1 MSPIFVPMENLL
13 VHALELTHFKNH
25 RASSWQFNPKVN
37 IISGNNGNGKT
48 NVLDALHYLSLTK
61 SYLNTNDSQNI
72 THGESMALLKA
83 KLARKGSEHVLDL
96 GLKKGQKKKVR
107 LDGKEIDRLAD
118 HVGYMPVVMITPMDR
133 DLIIDAAETRR
144 KLMDTTVSQNDKR
157 YLNALMAYNRALTQR
172 NTTLKY
178 FASNRTY
185 DAEMIGLYNEQLAH
199 NASIIFEAR
208 KAFASELLPLLT
220 HYYHLLSGG
229 KETVGVR
236 YKSALHESSM
246 PDLLTENESKDRVLQ
261 YTSSGTHRDDLVFH
275 LGEHS
280 IKRVGSQG
288 QQKSFLI
295 ALKLAQFEIT
305 KRHLGMPP
313 LLLLDDIFDKLDEGR
328 VANLLS
334 LVHTEEFGQIF
345 ITDTHPERM
354 LELSE
359 NLQLNHSTFEI
370 TDDGEIQSL

>member
-25 RASSWQFNPKVN
+25 RSSSWQFNPKVN

-61 SYLNTNDSQNI
+61 SYLNTSDGQNI
-72 THGESMALLKA
+72 THGESMSLLKA
-83 KLARKGSEHVLDL
+83 KLERKSSEHVLDL

-199 NASIIFEAR
+199 NATIIFEAR

-220 HYYHLLSGG
+220 HYYQLLSGG

-246 PDLLTENESKDRVLQ
+246 TDLLTENESKDRVLQ
-261 YTSSGTHRDDLVFH
+261 YTSNGPHRDDLVFH
-275 LGEHS
+275 LGEHP

-359 NLQLNHSTFEI
+359 NLKLNHSTFEI

>member
-25 RASSWQFNPKVN
+25 RSSSWQFNPKVN

-61 SYLNTNDSQNI
+61 SYLNTSDGQNI
-72 THGESMALLKA
+72 THGENMSLLKA
-83 KLARKGSEHVLDL
+83 KLERKNSEHVLDL

-133 DLIIDAAETRR
+133 DLIIDGAEIRR
-144 KLMDTTVSQNDKR
+144 KLMDTTVSQNDKQ

-199 NASIIFEAR
+199 NATIIFEAR
-208 KAFASELLPLLT
+208 KSFASELLPLLT
-220 HYYHLLSGG
+220 HYYQLLSGG

-236 YKSALHESSM
+236 YKSALHDSSM
-246 PDLLTENESKDRVLQ
+246 DELLTENESKDRVLQ

-275 LGEHS
+275 LGEHP

-359 NLQLNHSTFEI
+359 NLKLNHSTFEI

>member
-1 MSPIFVPMENLL
+1 LSPIFVPMENLL

-144 KLMDTTVSQNDKR
+144 KLMDTTVSQNDKH

-246 PDLLTENESKDRVLQ
+246 TDLLTENESKDRVLQ

-275 LGEHS
+275 LGEHP

>member
-1 MSPIFVPMENLL
+1 MRPIFVPMENLL

-61 SYLNTNDSQNI
+61 SYLNTSDGQNI
-72 THGESMALLKA
+72 THGENMALLKA
-83 KLARKGSEHVLDL
+83 RLERKSNEHVVDL
-96 GLKKGQKKKVR
+96 GLKKGQKKKIR

-118 HVGYMPVVMITPMDR
+118 HVGYLPVVMITPMDR

-185 DAEMIGLYNEQLAH
+185 DAEMIGLYNDQLAH
-199 NASIIFEAR
+199 NAAIIFEAR
-208 KAFASELLPLLT
+208 KAFSEELLPLLS
-220 HYYHLLSGG
+220 HYYQLLSGG
-229 KETVGVR
+229 KEAVGVR

-246 PDLLTENESKDRVLQ
+246 SDLLAENESKDRVLQ

-275 LGEHS
+275 LGEHP

-359 NLQLNHSTFEI
+359 NLKLNHSTFEI

>member
-1 MSPIFVPMENLL
+1 MRPIFVPMENLL

-61 SYLNTNDSQNI
+61 SYLNTSDGQNI
-72 THGESMALLKA
+72 THGENMALLKA
-83 KLARKGSEHVLDL
+83 RLERKSAEHVVDL
-96 GLKKGQKKKVR
+96 GLKKGQKKKIR

-118 HVGYMPVVMITPMDR
+118 HVGYLPVVMITPMDR

-199 NASIIFEAR
+199 NAALIFEAR
-208 KAFASELLPLLT
+208 KAFAEELLPLLS
-220 HYYHLLSGG
+220 HYYQLLSGG
-229 KETVGVR
+229 KEAVGVR

-246 PDLLTENESKDRVLQ
+246 SDLLAENESKDRVLQ

-275 LGEHS
+275 LGEHP

-328 VANLLS
+328 VANLLN

-354 LELSE
+354 LKLSE
-359 NLQLNHSTFEI
+359 NLKLNHSTFEI

>member
-1 MSPIFVPMENLL
+1 MENLL

-25 RASSWQFNPKVN
+25 RASSWLFNPKVN

-61 SYLNTNDSQNI
+61 SYLNNTDAQNI

-83 KLARKGSEHVLDL
+83 KLERKGNEHVLDL

-144 KLMDTTVSQNDKR
+144 KLMDTTVSQNDKQ

-185 DAEMIGLYNEQLAH
+185 DAEMIGLYNDQLAQ
-199 NASIIFEAR
+199 NAAIIFEAR
-208 KAFASELLPLLT
+208 KSFAAELLPLLT
-220 HYYHLLSGG
+220 HYYQFLSGG

-236 YKSALHESSM
+236 YKSTLHESSM
-246 PDLLTENESKDRVLQ
+246 QDLLAENEAKDRVLQ
-261 YTSSGTHRDDLVFH
+261 YTSSGTHRDDLVFRTTSP
-275 LGEHS
+275 LS
-280 IKRVGSQG
+280 I
-288 QQKSFLI
+288 
-295 ALKLAQFEIT
+295 
-305 KRHLGMPP
+305 
-313 LLLLDDIFDKLDEGR
+313 IFWRET
-328 VANLLS
+328 A
-334 LVHTEEFGQIF
+334 T
-345 ITDTHPERM
+345 
-354 LELSE
+354 
-359 NLQLNHSTFEI
+359 
-370 TDDGEIQSL
+370 

>member
-275 LGEHS
+275 LGEHP

>member
-246 PDLLTENESKDRVLQ
+246 TDLLTENESKDRVLQ

-275 LGEHS
+275 LGEHP

>member
-1 MSPIFVPMENLL
+1 LSPIFVTMENLL

-144 KLMDTTVSQNDKR
+144 KLMDTTVSQNDKH

-185 DAEMIGLYNEQLAH
+185 DGEMIGLYNEQLAH

-246 PDLLTENESKDRVLQ
+246 THLLTENESKDRILQ

-275 LGEHS
+275 LGEHP

>member
-1 MSPIFVPMENLL
+1 LSPIFVPMENLL

-144 KLMDTTVSQNDKR
+144 KLMDTTVSQNDKH

-229 KETVGVR
+229 KESVGVR

-246 PDLLTENESKDRVLQ
+246 TDLLTENESKDRVLQ

-275 LGEHS
+275 LGEHP

>member
-1 MSPIFVPMENLL
+1 MENLL

-25 RASSWQFNPKVN
+25 RSSSWQFNPKVN

-61 SYLNTNDSQNI
+61 SYLNTSDGQNI
-72 THGESMALLKA
+72 THGESMSLLKA
-83 KLARKGSEHVLDL
+83 KLERKSSEHVLDL

-107 LDGKEIDRLAD
+107 LDGKEIERLAD

-144 KLMDTTVSQNDKR
+144 KLMDTTVSQNDKH

-185 DAEMIGLYNEQLAH
+185 DAEMIGLYNEQLAL
-199 NASIIFEAR
+199 NATIIFEAR

-220 HYYHLLSGG
+220 HYYQLLSGG
-229 KETVGVR
+229 KEAVGVR
-236 YKSALHESSM
+236 YKSALHDSSM
-246 PDLLTENESKDRVLQ
+246 DELLTENEAKDRVLQ
-261 YTSSGTHRDDLVFH
+261 YTSNGTHRDDLVFH
-275 LGEHS
+275 LGEHP

-354 LELSE
+354 LKLSE
-359 NLQLNHSTFEI
+359 NLKLNHTTFEI

>member
-25 RASSWQFNPKVN
+25 RASSWLFNPKVN

-61 SYLNTNDSQNI
+61 SYLNTTDAQNI

-83 KLARKGSEHVLDL
+83 KLERKGNEHVLDL

-144 KLMDTTVSQNDKR
+144 KLMDTTVSQNDKQ

-185 DAEMIGLYNEQLAH
+185 DAEMIGLYNDQLAQ
-199 NASIIFEAR
+199 NAAIIFEAR
-208 KAFASELLPLLT
+208 KSFAAELLPLLT
-220 HYYHLLSGG
+220 HYYQFLSGG

-236 YKSALHESSM
+236 YKSTLHESFM
-246 PDLLTENESKDRVLQ
+246 QDLLAENEAKDRVLQ

-275 LGEHS
+275 LGEHP

-359 NLQLNHSTFEI
+359 NLKLNHSTFEI
-370 TDDGEIQSL
+370 TDNGEIQSL

>member
-1 MSPIFVPMENLL
+1 MSPIFVSMENLL

-246 PDLLTENESKDRVLQ
+246 TDLLTENESKDRVLQ

-275 LGEHS
+275 LGEHP

>member
-25 RASSWQFNPKVN
+25 RSSSWQFNPKVN

-61 SYLNTNDSQNI
+61 SYLNTSDGQNI
-72 THGESMALLKA
+72 THGESMSLLKA
-83 KLARKGSEHVLDL
+83 KLERKSSEHVLDL

-107 LDGKEIDRLAD
+107 LDGKEVDRLAD

-144 KLMDTTVSQNDKR
+144 KLMDTTVSQNDKH

-199 NASIIFEAR
+199 NATIIFEAR

-220 HYYHLLSGG
+220 HYYQLLSGG

-246 PDLLTENESKDRVLQ
+246 TDLLTENESKDRVLQ
-261 YTSSGTHRDDLVFH
+261 YTSNGPHRDDLVFH
-275 LGEHS
+275 LGEHP

-359 NLQLNHSTFEI
+359 NLKLNHSTFEI

>member
-199 NASIIFEAR
+199 NASVIFEAR

-246 PDLLTENESKDRVLQ
+246 TDLLTENESKDRVLQ

-275 LGEHS
+275 LGEHP

>member
-1 MSPIFVPMENLL
+1 MRPIFVPMENML

-25 RASSWQFNPKVN
+25 RASSWLFNPKVN

-61 SYLNTNDSQNI
+61 SYLNTTDAQNI

-83 KLARKGSEHVLDL
+83 KLERKGNEHVLDL

-107 LDGKEIDRLAD
+107 LDGKEIDRLVD

-144 KLMDTTVSQNDKR
+144 KLMDTTVSQNDKQ

-185 DAEMIGLYNEQLAH
+185 DAEMIGLYNDQLAQ
-199 NASIIFEAR
+199 NAAIIFEAR
-208 KAFASELLPLLT
+208 KSFAAELLPLLT
-220 HYYHLLSGG
+220 HYYQFLSGG

-236 YKSALHESSM
+236 YKSTLHESSM
-246 PDLLTENESKDRVLQ
+246 QDLLAENEAKDRVLQ

-275 LGEHS
+275 LGEHP
-280 IKRVGSQG
+280 IKRVGFPGTAEEFLDRIEIGPIRNYQT
-288 QQKSFLI
+288 SFRNATALI
-295 ALKLAQFEIT
+295 A
-305 KRHLGMPP
+305 R
-313 LLLLDDIFDKLDEGR
+313 
-328 VANLLS
+328 
-334 LVHTEEFGQIF
+334 
-345 ITDTHPERM
+345 
-354 LELSE
+354 
-359 NLQLNHSTFEI
+359 
-370 TDDGEIQSL
+370 

>member
-144 KLMDTTVSQNDKR
+144 KLMDTTVSQNDKH

-185 DAEMIGLYNEQLAH
+185 DGEMIGLYNEQLAH

-220 HYYHLLSGG
+220 HYYQLLSGG

-246 PDLLTENESKDRVLQ
+246 THLLTENESKDRILQ

-275 LGEHS
+275 LGEHP

>member
-25 RASSWQFNPKVN
+25 RSSSWQFNPKVN

-61 SYLNTNDSQNI
+61 SYLNTSDGQNI
-72 THGESMALLKA
+72 THGESMSLLKA
-83 KLARKGSEHVLDL
+83 KLERKSSEHVLDL
-96 GLKKGQKKKVR
+96 GLKTGQKKKVR

-144 KLMDTTVSQNDKR
+144 KLMDTTISQNDKQ

-199 NASIIFEAR
+199 NATIIFEAR
-208 KAFASELLPLLT
+208 KGFASELLPLLT
-220 HYYHLLSGG
+220 HYYQLLSGG

-246 PDLLTENESKDRVLQ
+246 TDLLTENESKDRVLQ
-261 YTSSGTHRDDLVFH
+261 YTSNGPHRDDLVFH
-275 LGEHS
+275 LGEHP

-359 NLQLNHSTFEI
+359 NLKLNHSTFEI

>member
-220 HYYHLLSGG
+220 HYYHLLCGG

-246 PDLLTENESKDRVLQ
+246 TDLLTENESKDRVLQ

-275 LGEHS
+275 LGEHP

>member
-25 RASSWQFNPKVN
+25 RSSSWQFNPKVN

-61 SYLNTNDSQNI
+61 SYLNTSDGQNI
-72 THGESMALLKA
+72 THGESMSLLKA
-83 KLARKGSEHVLDL
+83 KLERKSSEHVLDL

-107 LDGKEIDRLAD
+107 LDGKEIERLAD
-118 HVGYMPVVMITPMDR
+118 HVGYMPVVIITPMDR

-144 KLMDTTVSQNDKR
+144 KLMDTTVSQNDKH

-199 NASIIFEAR
+199 NATIIFEAR

-220 HYYHLLSGG
+220 HYYQLLSGG

-246 PDLLTENESKDRVLQ
+246 TDLLTENESKDRVLQ
-261 YTSSGTHRDDLVFH
+261 YTSNGPHRDDLVFH
-275 LGEHS
+275 LGEHP

-359 NLQLNHSTFEI
+359 NLKLNHSTFEI

>member
-229 KETVGVR
+229 KETVGVH

-246 PDLLTENESKDRVLQ
+246 TDLLTENESKYRVLQ
-261 YTSSGTHRDDLVFH
+261 YTSSGTHLDDLVFH
-275 LGEHS
+275 LGEHP

>member
-25 RASSWQFNPKVN
+25 RSSSWQFNPKVN

-61 SYLNTNDSQNI
+61 SYLNTSDGQNI
-72 THGESMALLKA
+72 THGESMSLLKA
-83 KLARKGSEHVLDL
+83 KLERKSSEHVLDL

-107 LDGKEIDRLAD
+107 LDGKEIERLAD

-144 KLMDTTVSQNDKR
+144 KLMDTTVSQNDKH

-185 DAEMIGLYNEQLAH
+185 DAEMIGLYNEQLAL
-199 NASIIFEAR
+199 NATIIFEAR

-220 HYYHLLSGG
+220 HYYQMLSGG

-236 YKSALHESSM
+236 YKSTLHDSSM
-246 PDLLTENESKDRVLQ
+246 EELLTENESKDRVLQ

-275 LGEHS
+275 LGEHP

-359 NLQLNHSTFEI
+359 NLKLNHSTFEI

>member
-1 MSPIFVPMENLL
+1 LSPIFVPMENLL

-96 GLKKGQKKKVR
+96 GLKKGQKKKVQ

-246 PDLLTENESKDRVLQ
+246 TDLLTENESKDRVLQ

-275 LGEHS
+275 LGEHP

>member
-185 DAEMIGLYNEQLAH
+185 DAEMIGLYNEQLVH
-199 NASIIFEAR
+199 SASIIFEAR

-246 PDLLTENESKDRVLQ
+246 TDLLTENESKDRVLQ

-275 LGEHS
+275 LGEHP